1 MLLSTHDLFQRA
13 GFWVWK
19 NLSLLPPKRPAD
31 GSGVF
36 QSLKDEPQVSRC
48 VHSAHMPGT
57 SFAVGRRDK
66 RRFGV
71 VWLHP
76 GRLGFSQLHLVGF
89 IDLKQVGFC

>member
-1 MLLSTHDLFQRA
+1 MTCSNVPVF
-13 GFWVWK
+13 GVWK

-57 SFAVGRRDK
+57 FFAVGRRDK

-76 GRLGFSQLHLVGF
+76 GRLGFFQLHLVGF